1 MLQRETRKVGV
12 LWALLAFACGTTAV
26 DARAQDGEGQESTAP
41 TPSARELFRQG
52 QVAYESGD
60 YEEAARLWEQ
70 AYTVEAVPALQ
81 YNLAQ
86 AYGRLGRLSEE
97 LAALQLFVARAEPG
111 NPQLDSARARL
122 GTLQER
128 LARTGIQLEG
138 QHPGATVLVDGEVR
152 GQMPIDTILH
162 VGPGSHVLLVQADG
176 YQDFRATVA
185 VPEGETISVAVLL
198 EEHDSG
204 GRSLTAPIALYAAGG
219 GLVVVGAVLGGV
231 ALSTAKGARA
241 GSSDA
246 TRARGLA
253 LGADLAIGAGVATAG
268 VGLVIHLL
276 RRRSSSDEED
286 ATEVAPIAGRGN
298 FGLQL
303 THTF

>member
-1 MLQRETRKVGV
+1 MSKQNSIALGV
-12 LWALLAFACGTTAV
+12 ACLLLLGAAAVLTPTAHAQQDAAAPALT
-26 DARAQDGEGQESTAP
+26 
-41 TPSARELFRQG
+41 ARELFRQG
-52 QVAYESGD
+52 QVAYENGA

-70 AYTVEAVPALQ
+70 AYQVEAVPALQ

-86 AYGRLGRLSEE
+86 AYGRLGRLSDE
-97 LAALQLFVARAEPG
+97 LAALQLFVARAEPE
-111 NPQLDSARARL
+111 NPQLGSARARL

-128 LARTGIQLEG
+128 LARTGIQIEG
-138 QHPGATVLVDGEVR
+138 QHAGATVIIDGEVR
-152 GQMPIDTILH
+152 GQMPIDTILS

-185 VPEGETISVAVLL
+185 VPEGETISVALVL
-198 EEHDSG
+198 EEHGSE
-204 GRSLTAPIALYAAGG
+204 GRSLSVPIALYAAGG
-219 GLVVVGAVLGGV
+219 GLVVVGAVLGGI
-231 ALSTAKGARA
+231 AFSTAKGARA

-246 TRARGLA
+246 SRARGMA
-253 LGADLAIGAGVATAG
+253 LGADVAIGAGIATAG

-276 RRRSSSDEED
+276 GRGSSDD
-286 ATEVAPIAGRGN
+286 DDDAPATEVAPVAGRGN